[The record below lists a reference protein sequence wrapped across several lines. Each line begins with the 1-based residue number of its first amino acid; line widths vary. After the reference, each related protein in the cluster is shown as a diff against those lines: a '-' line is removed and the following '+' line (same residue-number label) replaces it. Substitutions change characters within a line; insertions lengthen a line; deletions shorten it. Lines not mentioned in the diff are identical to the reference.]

1 MPPANGN
8 NANPEKPDRFILPPQ
23 ITKFPPKGWDF
34 PRRYLEI
41 TPSEILYDPGRIL
54 GTRVS
59 AVLSKRGD
67 VILRQ
72 PRLESTGYVQREL
85 INDCPPPSQLP
96 VIKKQIHLEPSRD
109 SETLYCTSAVDVPA
123 SSSVIALAL
132 DTFPNLRHYIRWIDV
147 QVFDALWP
155 VQITQQVR
163 IDCDPKKFVACP
175 QSATTM
181 MSGLATCD
189 FGAGT
194 VSAPSALD
202 ITAPPKDFYNVLF
215 EITDRHHVDVVIN
228 NLAPADRRVQVTV
241 WGWIESIT
249 AWDEVVRR

>member
-1 MPPANGN
+1 MPGPNGN
-8 NANPEKPDRFILPPQ
+8 SGSPGNPGNFVPPPQ

-72 PRLESTGYVQREL
+72 PRLESTGFVQRES

-96 VIKKQIHLEPSRD
+96 YIKKQIHLDQSRD
-109 SETLYCTSAVDVPA
+109 SETLYCTNAVDVPA
-123 SSSVIALAL
+123 SSSVIALAF

-147 QVFDALWP
+147 QVYDALWP
-155 VQITQQVR
+155 VQLTQQVR
-163 IDCDPKKFVACP
+163 LDCDPKKFVACP
-175 QSATTM
+175 QSTTTLT
-181 MSGLATCD
+181 SGLATCD
-189 FGAGT
+189 FGSGT

-202 ITAPPKDFYNVLF
+202 ITAPPPYFYNVLY

-228 NLAPADRRVQVTV
+228 NLAPADRRVQVTI

>member
-1 MPPANGN
+1 MPPTNG
-8 NANPEKPDRFILPPQ
+8 KPDRFILPPQ

-34 PRRYLEI
+34 PRRYLEV

-59 AVLSKRGD
+59 AVLNKCD
-67 VILRQ
+67 EVILRQ
-72 PRLESTGYVQREL
+72 PRLESTGCTQVES

-96 VIKKQIHLEPSRD
+96 YIKKQIHLDPSRD
-109 SETLYCTSAVDVPA
+109 AETLYCTGAVDVPA
-123 SSSVIALAL
+123 SSSVIALAF
-132 DTFPNLRHYIRWIDV
+132 DTFPNLRHIIRWIDI

-163 IDCDPKKFVACP
+163 VDCDPKKFVACP
-175 QSATTM
+175 QSVTTAT
-181 MSGLATCD
+181 SGLAVCE
-189 FGAGT
+189 FGDGT

-202 ITAPPKDFYNVLF
+202 ITSPPQFFHNVLF

-228 NLAPADRRVQVTV
+228 NAAPADRRVQVTV
-241 WGWIESIT
+241 WGWIEST
-249 AWDEVVRR
+249 TVWDEVVKR